1 VLFCT
6 VTALGLIR
14 LVCQPKLMGTVV
26 KSSAEASG
34 VLEAFCRQ
42 PGVSL
47 APQDH
52 DAWPGFHQLL
62 RSADLPQLPL
72 ELFDRTSITPSD
84 GQAHGV
90 SRDRGD
96 R

>member
-1 VLFCT
+1 M
-6 VTALGLIR
+6 
-14 LVCQPKLMGTVV
+14 CQPKLMGTAV

-47 APQDH
+47 APPDH

-62 RSADLPQLPL
+62 RSADLPQRLCTDAYLAVLAMANGWRLVSVDRNCERFHGLQRLLLP
-72 ELFDRTSITPSD
+72 
-84 GQAHGV
+84 
-90 SRDRGD
+90 
-96 R
+96 